1 MLVLTCLLVSS
12 LVVSRTQAQGS
23 GEATIFAEGVISTAE
38 YESHSQF
45 TPDGKQLY
53 FVKSTPNFSFW
64 TIARSRFE
72 NGKWTAPEVAPFSGQ
87 YSDADPF
94 ITADG
99 SRLFFISNRPAPGK
113 TNRDLDIWVMEKT
126 STGWSEPRNPGPPVN
141 SPGNEWFPTATEFA
155 PKVSPDGK
163 TFFFTSTRGF
173 ADEPLTQRR
182 SYQRN

>member
-1 MLVLTCLLVSS
+1 MTIRIALMLVLTCLLVPS

-126 STGWSEPRNPGPPVN
+126 STGWSEPRNPGSPVN
-141 SPGNEWFPTATEFA
+141 SPGNEWFPTATRICTEGLTGRQ
-155 PKVSPDGK
+155 D
-163 TFFFTSTRGF
+163 FFLHQHARF
-173 ADEPLTQRR
+173 RR
-182 SYQRN
+182 